1 MRMSESMMRWSDGL
15 QWRAT
20 SSILPATR
28 ETASNN
34 KEGDLG
40 HSRSIRYRWRR
51 GSRYQLLLR
60 VVTVAW
66 VAVSVLLLWLGVRP
80 R

>member
-1 MRMSESMMRWSDGL
+1 MRLSESIMGKSGGL

-20 SSILPATR
+20 SPGSPATQ

-34 KEGDLG
+34 KERDFG
-40 HSRSIRYRWRR
+40 HSRSIRYRWPR
-51 GSRYQLLLR
+51 GSRNEFLFR

-66 VAVSVLLLWLGVRP
+66 VAVSVLLLWLAVEP